1 VGEPLAL
8 RKVEFSLLLLLHANG
23 PLAPKQLARTL
34 SLPAPALTVLM
45 DRLQAQGHL
54 RREPNPQDGRS
65 QHVVLTPAGRTL
77 AARAA
82 DVARAAGLRFDGLW
96 LEAPLPVLRARI
108 AARRDDASD
117 ADEAVL
123 LRAAAADPGP
133 IDWHRIDVTAGGEAA
148 ARAALG
154 IEAGFLC

>member
-1 VGEPLAL
+1 MNVKLGPLADLLGFHLAQAQLVANQAFEAHVGEPLAL

-65 QHVVLTPAGRTL
+65 QHVMLTPAGRTL

-82 DVARAAGLRFDGLW
+82 DVAAHMEDGLRAGLSAAEL
-96 LEAPLPVLRARI
+96 AMLRELLGKVWQAR
-108 AARRDDASD
+108 
-117 ADEAVL
+117 
-123 LRAAAADPGP
+123 
-133 IDWHRIDVTAGGEAA
+133 
-148 ARAALG
+148 
-154 IEAGFLC
+154 